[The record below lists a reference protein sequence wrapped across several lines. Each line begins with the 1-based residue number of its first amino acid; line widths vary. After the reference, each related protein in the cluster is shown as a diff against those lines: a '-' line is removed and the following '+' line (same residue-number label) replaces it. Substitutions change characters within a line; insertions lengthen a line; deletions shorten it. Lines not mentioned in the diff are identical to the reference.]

1 MHHLN
6 DTPRCIRTPTPYKS
20 NPHFSSDT
28 EGGAVFSRFNGARN
42 RRGIKGIFRRLAV
55 RSAMGSLAEADEG
68 INHPRRR
75 PRFLCL
81 HGFRTSGAIM
91 RTQVVGKWPEEVTA
105 RLDLVFPDA
114 PFPAEGKSDVEGI
127 FSPPYYEWFQFDK
140 GAILSAA
147 LVGLQARVSFAYDL
161 YFLRPVQILPGFA
174 LTTVPKV
181 KYLII
186 IGGAMFQSQAVAE
199 RAYAAAIDCTSLHFL
214 GIIPPYATLSSF
226 IRGWVLLVFADDKS
240 LETMHDFLQKIE
252 NDLPSD
258 ETSNDKHGILNQAY
272 V

>member
-1 MHHLN
+1 
-6 DTPRCIRTPTPYKS
+6 
-20 NPHFSSDT
+20 
-28 EGGAVFSRFNGARN
+28 
-42 RRGIKGIFRRLAV
+42 
-55 RSAMGSLAEADEG
+55 MGSLAEADEG

-140 GAILSAA
+140 DFLEYTNLDECFAYIEDLMIQHGPFDGLMGFSQGAILSAA
-147 LVGLQARVSFAYDL
+147 LVGLQAR
-161 YFLRPVQILPGFA
+161 GFA
-174 LTTVPKV
+174 LTRVPKV

-186 IGGAMFQSQAVAE
+186 IGGAKFQSQAVAE

-214 GIIPPYATLSSF
+214 GDMDFLRKPGEALLESFVKPYV
-226 IRGWVLLVFADDKS
+226 IRHPKGHTVPRLDDKS

>member
-1 MHHLN
+1 MDVHRVN
-6 DTPRCIRTPTPYKS
+6 NTPRSSRTPTPYKT
-20 NPHFSSDT
+20 NPHFSSSYS
-28 EGGAVFSRFNGARN
+28 ERKAEFSRFNGARN
-42 RRGIKGIFRRLAV
+42 GKGSKGIFRCVVV

-140 GAILSAA
+140 
-147 LVGLQARVSFAYDL
+147 
-161 YFLRPVQILPGFA
+161 
-174 LTTVPKV
+174 
-181 KYLII
+181 
-186 IGGAMFQSQAVAE
+186 
-199 RAYAAAIDCTSLHFL
+199 
-214 GIIPPYATLSSF
+214 
-226 IRGWVLLVFADDKS
+226 VL
-240 LETMHDFLQKIE
+240 
-252 NDLPSD
+252 DLPFPNPQSISFSFPSCPQ
-258 ETSNDKHGILNQAY
+258 TA
-272 V
+272 